1 MNLLAFIGA
10 SVILTLMP
18 GPDIIFVITL
28 SITQGKKSGI
38 LTALGL
44 VTGLIVHTTAAAL
57 GLSIIL
63 YESALAFQIVKYLGA
78 AYLIYLG
85 IIAIRE
91 RNKNALQIN
100 RNAKYENK
108 KLYRRGILMN
118 ILNPKVSLFFLAF
131 LPQFVSADS
140 SNVSLEMMF
149 LGIIFM
155 VQAII
160 VFTIVSILAHKLS
173 EKIVKNPKVAKVINW
188 VKASVFLIIGI
199 QIAISD

>member
-173 EKIVKNPKVAKVINW
+173 EKIVKNPKVVKVINW

>member
-173 EKIVKNPKVAKVINW
+173 EQIVKNPKVAKVINW

>member
-1 MNLLAFIGA
+1 
-10 SVILTLMP
+10 
-18 GPDIIFVITL
+18 
-28 SITQGKKSGI
+28 
-38 LTALGL
+38 
-44 VTGLIVHTTAAAL
+44 
-57 GLSIIL
+57 
-63 YESALAFQIVKYLGA
+63 
-78 AYLIYLG
+78 
-85 IIAIRE
+85 
-91 RNKNALQIN
+91 
-100 RNAKYENK
+100 
-108 KLYRRGILMN
+108 MN